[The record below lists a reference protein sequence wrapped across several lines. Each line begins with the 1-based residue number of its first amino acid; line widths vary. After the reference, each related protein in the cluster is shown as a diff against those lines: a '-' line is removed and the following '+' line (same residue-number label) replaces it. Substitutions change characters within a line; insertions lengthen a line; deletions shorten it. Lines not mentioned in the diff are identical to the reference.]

1 MGLLENILVHGT
13 MAGVL
18 LVVYILP
25 IMRFL
30 NPRIWGFSDY
40 PKAITGSVEPQTKQ
54 ERKIGTILFIPFFI
68 LMIFVP
74 LWSTMVFEN
83 ASGGT
88 ISLIDAFLN
97 AFGVLMI
104 GNLFDWL
111 ILDMIIVGTWT
122 PDWVI
127 ISGTEHM
134 RNTEYKAFRIEHTIG
149 HVYGT
154 IAMAVLSLMIALVVV
169 LF

>member
-1 MGLLENILVHGT
+1 MALLENILLHGT
-13 MAGVL
+13 IAGVL
-18 LVVYILP
+18 LVIYILP

-40 PKAITGSVEPQTKQ
+40 PKVITESVEPQTKQ
-54 ERKIGTILFIPFFI
+54 ERKVGTILFIPFFI

-74 LWSTMVFEN
+74 LWSTIIFEN
-83 ASGGT
+83 TSGGT
-88 ISLIDAFLN
+88 ISLFDAFLN

-122 PDWVI
+122 PDWVV
-127 ISGTEHM
+127 ISGTENM
-134 RNTEYKAFRIEHTIG
+134 RNTAYKAFRKEHTIG

-154 IAMAVLSLMIALVVV
+154 IAMALLSLIIAWAVVS
-169 LF
+169 F